1 MKHEF
6 HKKKSGVHQEQVR
19 LKHNWIIDVSIA
31 IQKQKLLE
39 GVRTKPFSAVATNC
53 RSLWLEVNKAGSA
66 ELRQPALAGSH
77 QMSSVARPMLHNVD
91 W

>member
-1 MKHEF
+1 M
-6 HKKKSGVHQEQVR
+6 SV
-19 LKHNWIIDVSIA
+19 A

-66 ELRQPALAGSH
+66 ELRQPALV
-77 QMSSVARPMLHNVD
+77 QMSSVARPMLIDDFFPAEILVHILGCFLGFHNP
-91 W
+91 